1 MLVEIDDTQLPL
13 IINAL
18 DHYNAYL
25 VATKREDSAYL
36 ELAQTLR
43 RKAPEREVAEKQ
55 NSKKKR
61 A

>member
-1 MLVEIDDTQLPL
+1 VEIDDTQLPL
-13 IINAL
+13 IIKVV

-25 VATKREDSAYL
+25 AATKREDIGYL
-36 ELAQTLR
+36 ELAQTLQ
-43 RKAPEREVAEKQ
+43 RKAPEREVGEKR

>member
-1 MLVEIDDTQLPL
+1 MEIDDTQLPL
-13 IINAL
+13 IIKAV

-25 VATKREDSAYL
+25 AATKREDSAYI
-36 ELAQTLR
+36 ELAQALQ
-43 RKAPEREVAEKQ
+43 RKAPEREVGEKQ